1 MTWDREFKWLNP
13 DDHPLPHHSLPP
25 AFSHS
30 PSFVFLLT
38 LFLLF
43 LLLIQK
49 PGWWVNPLSLL
60 KPAMEN
66 PRLSRHD
73 FLPMPRQ
80 IYIYLQYVMSNPILM
95 SNNLLYLSLY
105 LYCIKI
111 LTPQSE
117 AVRFSITLKIVVVCK
132 LRMVEWCTKPKHS
145 PDAGF
150 LCRHFCHSNYTCNQ
164 HSGCVWYRVS
174 TETAQTIWL
183 SYLNIESK
191 CNQLCH

>member
-1 MTWDREFKWLNP
+1 MTIPFHIIL
-13 DDHPLPHHSLPP
+13 SLPP
-25 AFSHS
+25 SPTHPLLFFSSHS
-30 PSFVFLLT
+30 FSFFSFSYRNRGDELILLACWSRLWKT
-38 LFLLF
+38 PDF
-43 LLLIQK
+43 
-49 PGWWVNPLSLL
+49 PGTISYQC
-60 KPAMEN
+60 
-66 PRLSRHD
+66 HD
-73 FLPMPRQ
+73 KY

-95 SNNLLYLSLY
+95 SNNLLYSSLY

-145 PDAGF
+145 PDADF